1 MWNSTSTDPCVRYS
15 DTDLLTNTPK
25 TKTRTRQKSAIVPA
39 KQVGLPALGQGDG
52 RPSIVLVVLVGAV
65 LATFLDIFA
74 GSNTT
79 APAPKIGKGSVA
91 EVPQAEAKPKK
102 KRKPPTTADNIP
114 PATAQE
120 YIEKYAPI
128 AVREMH
134 KYGIPASITLAQGLL
149 ESTAGTSNLA
159 LATNNH
165 FGIKCF
171 SKNCKPGHCANFKD
185 DTHKDFFRIYPNPVD
200 SYRAHSEFLKK
211 SSRYRDCFRQGRDF
225 RGWAIELE
233 NAGYATDPRYAEGLI
248 ERVNHFNL
256 DRFDR

>member
-1 MWNSTSTDPCVRYS
+1 MWNSTSTDPVVRYD
-15 DTDLLTNTPK
+15 DTELLTNTPK
-25 TKTRTRQKSAIVPA
+25 SRIRNRKTAAIVPV
-39 KQVGLPALGQGDG
+39 KPVGFQSLGQGDG
-52 RPSIVLVVLVGAV
+52 RPSPVLVVLVGAV
-65 LATFLDIFA
+65 LATFLYIFA

-79 APAPKIGKGSVA
+79 APAPTIGKGSVA

-102 KRKPPTTADNIP
+102 KRKPPPPPDNIP

-128 AVREMH
+128 AVREMR

-149 ESTAGTSNLA
+149 ESAAGTSNLA
-159 LATNNH
+159 LSTNNH

-211 SSRYRDCFRQGRDF
+211 SPRYRHCFRQGKDY

-233 NAGYATDPRYAEGLI
+233 NAGYATDPQYAEGLI
-248 ERVNHFNL
+248 DRINTLRLN
-256 DRFDR
+256 RFD